1 MYSVIRLFRVDD
13 ELYREMHLDEWKNDR
28 MQNDQAVLESKLPTE
43 FEDADFAE
51 PIFNKQLIR
60 DRKLARDDPQA
71 YCADRCLTTGYC
83 EVFEEEFSF
92 SAVEV
97 IQFCEECVLSDG
109 ENPCDVPNSL
119 LEDDSM
125 QGTFN
130 SNKLQP

>member
-1 MYSVIRLFRVDD
+1 VDD
-13 ELYREMHLDEWKNDR
+13 ELYRETHLEEWKKER

-60 DRKLARDDPQA
+60 DRNLARNDPQA

-109 ENPCDVPNSL
+109 EEPCDVPSAL
-119 LEDDSM
+119 LGDDSM
-125 QGTFN
+125 QGTSSYN
-130 SNKLQP
+130 SLQP